1 MREIYLKEFKPESWA
16 NMVQIYQERYD
27 QVDPIVKEKVSKSSI
42 PEEIQIVLLPD
53 MGEYLLTWMDR
64 KVLALGNETPSDYL
78 KSEAGTKAL
87 KAAILRMPR

>member
-1 MREIYLKEFKPESWA
+1 MRDIYLKEFKPESWA

-27 QVDPIVKEKVSKSSI
+27 QVDPAIRVKVAESKI
-42 PEEIQIVLLPD
+42 PKEIQIVLLPD

-64 KVLALGNETPSDYL
+64 KVPALGHETPSDYL
-78 KSEAGTKAL
+78 KSEEGTKAL